1 MIAILATFT
10 ILTFSFTILADDAY
24 SLRSAD
30 RDYDGIVDEDDQ
42 CPQISETFNK
52 FEDED
57 GCPDTVIEEKTKYEF
72 PDTDGDGFE
81 DRIDN
86 CPNLPETFNDYLDH
100 DGCPERFALTDDMQK
115 DSDNDSVPDSID
127 ACPGEKETINEFRDG
142 DGCPDLLTSPSKI
155 STERITDE
163 NQCLGGKIS
172 VIRFNSQETIC
183 ILPDTAKRWED
194 LGIAKIVS
202 PTSLE
207 KTSELEEID
216 VMPNIDDNLPQIP
229 PPLEVSPLDK
239 TIPEISSVTV
249 LETNTTIIGQD
260 FSYPGGDPL
269 ITSKIITI
277 PEGAETGNH
286 IHEYPVF
293 AFVMKGE
300 VTFDYQNKG
309 SKIYV
314 EGDAIVEAIDFTHNG
329 KNTGDGP
336 TEILVVTIGE
346 K

>member
-1 MIAILATFT
+1 MIAIITIFT
-10 ILTFSFTILADDAY
+10 ILSVSFSLLADDAY

-42 CPQISETFNK
+42 CPQIAETFNK

-100 DGCPERFALTDDMQK
+100 DGCPEKFAKTTDMEQ

-127 ACPGEKETINEFRDG
+127 ACPTEKETINEFKDG
-142 DGCPDLLTSPSKI
+142 DGCPDLLVTPSKI

-163 NQCLGGKIS
+163 NQCLGGKVS
-172 VIRFNSQETIC
+172 VIRFNSQEAIC
-183 ILPDTAKRWED
+183 VLPDTAKRWED

-202 PTSLE
+202 PESLE
-207 KTSELEEID
+207 KTSELEETD
-216 VMPNIDDNLPQIP
+216 TMPNVDEN
-229 PPLEVSPLDK
+229 PPLMTHPSEISSSEKIV
-239 TIPEISSVTV
+239 PEISSVNI

-260 FSYPGGDPL
+260 ISYPEGAPL
-269 ITSKIITI
+269 ITSKIVTI
-277 PEGAETGNH
+277 PVGAETGNH
-286 IHEYPVF
+286 IHEYPIF

-300 VTFDYQNKG
+300 VTVDYQNEG

-314 EGDAIVEAIDFTHNG
+314 EGDAIMEAIDFTHNG

-336 TEILVVTIGE
+336 TEILVVIMGE
-346 K
+346 E

>member
-1 MIAILATFT
+1 MIAIITIFT
-10 ILTFSFTILADDAY
+10 ILSVSFSLLADDAY

-42 CPQISETFNK
+42 CPQIAETFNK

-100 DGCPERFALTDDMQK
+100 DGCPEKFAKTTDMEQ

-127 ACPGEKETINEFRDG
+127 ACPTEKETINEFKDG
-142 DGCPDLLTSPSKI
+142 DGCPDLLVTPSKI

-163 NQCLGGKIS
+163 NQCLGGKVS
-172 VIRFNSQETIC
+172 VIRFNSQEAIC
-183 ILPDTAKRWED
+183 VLPDTAKRWED

-202 PTSLE
+202 PEPLE
-207 KTSELEEID
+207 KPSKLEETD
-216 VMPNIDDNLPQIP
+216 TMPNINENPTLMP
-229 PPLEVSPLDK
+229 PPSEISPSEK
-239 TIPEISSVTV
+239 IVPEISSVNI

-260 FSYPGGDPL
+260 ISYPEGGPL

-277 PEGAETGNH
+277 PVGAETGNH
-286 IHEYPVF
+286 IHEYPIF

-300 VTFDYQNKG
+300 VTVDYQNEG

-314 EGDAIVEAIDFTHNG
+314 EGDAIMEAIDFTHNG

-336 TEILVVTIGE
+336 TEILVVIMGE
-346 K
+346 E